1 MSQMSHEMSWDF
13 LQNDGQ
19 NLVKSTKKNNKA
31 NKLKMAEASLPQDDL
46 HVLHLSDLHLPQAI
60 SLFHRGGL
68 PRVCGATCRGN
79 INQYL
84 ADFSDDSY

>member
-1 MSQMSHEMSWDF
+1 MGIFFKTMAKIWS
-13 LQNDGQ
+13 
-19 NLVKSTKKNNKA
+19 KAPKKNNKA

-84 ADFSDDSY
+84 ADLSDDSY